1 MNIICLDTE
10 FTGTMERNE
19 ILELSVFNGDGKE
32 IYHQLFKPERCRQWK
47 FTEQIHGITPEMVAD
62 KPSFKSKLPEMQK
75 LFDDAD
81 LIVGFAIEND
91 IKTLAKSGIKGLEE
105 ERCLDVRHLYWANR
119 GEAEEITIYSV
130 PNLVKCATD
139 CGFDWENAKA
149 HSASADALATLQC
162 YHVLLKEFA
171 QNQDMSRDGQELKDE
186 TIIDIIEKLKNM
198 VEKAMS
204 DHDREAAK
212 GYIYLFKKGN
222 VHIMVARHTEME
234 PEVIAKK
241 DVKGQ
246 KLIVAIQV
254 EDRWRGQYDMQKKF
268 SRKLVTGAKHNNC
281 WTLSDKDINY
291 FKNYTNEYHCDSKLY
306 KHMLGKGNIW

>member
-19 ILELSVFNGDGKE
+19 ILELAVYNGEGNE
-32 IYHQLFKPERCRQWK
+32 VYHQLFKPERCRQWK

-62 KPSFKSKLPEMQK
+62 KPSFKSKLSEMQK

-119 GEAEEITIYSV
+119 GEAEEITIFSV

-171 QNQDMSRDGQELKDE
+171 ENQGLLQGGDVLNDE
-186 TIIDIIEKLKNM
+186 IVIEAIDKLKAM
-198 VEKAMS
+198 VEKAIS
-204 DHDREAAK
+204 DHDRENAK
-212 GYIYLFKKGN
+212 GYLYLFKKGN

-234 PEVIAKK
+234 SEVIAKK

-246 KLIVAIQV
+246 KLLAFIQV
-254 EDRWRGQYDMQKKF
+254 EDRWRAQYDMQKKF
-268 SRKLVTGAKHNNC
+268 SRKWVSGNRNTTC
-281 WTLSDKDINY
+281 WQLSDKDISY
-291 FKNYTNEYHCDSKLY
+291 FQGYSNEYHCDSKLY
-306 KHMLGKGNIW
+306 KHMIEKGNIW